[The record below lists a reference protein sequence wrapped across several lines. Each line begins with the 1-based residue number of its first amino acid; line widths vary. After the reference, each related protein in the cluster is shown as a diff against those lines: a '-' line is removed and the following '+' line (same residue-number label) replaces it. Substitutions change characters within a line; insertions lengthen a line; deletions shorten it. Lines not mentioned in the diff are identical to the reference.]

1 MDENFYVTLSS
12 NSCTEYYPYNTVGHF
27 WNLLASPLVLNE
39 SSDGRGWE
47 VALTHICLPVYL
59 SGNQLTRQDST
70 VSIWTV
76 PQAQGG
82 RAPRPKIPKE
92 NELQQFTMNSFWQL
106 SGLQKAANNLFK
118 NNSKLTAPASN
129 VRMEVVNPEGLI
141 RLQTPKNVL
150 IKVGD
155 KMQKVLGFN
164 DKDLTE
170 GGYFGSHKGKRVYY
184 GHFDPYVGYRSL
196 WIYSDCCG
204 YSGVGGSRVPLLQT
218 VCVKHVENIITET
231 FENPRYLPVR
241 QHYVHSIEMSIKD
254 NTGSDVPF
262 FPGEA
267 LVTLHFRR
275 SQSRHG

>member
-12 NSCTEYYPYNTVGHF
+12 NACTEYYPENTVGHF
-27 WNLLASPLVLNE
+27 WNQLASPLVLNE

-47 VALTHICLPVYL
+47 VALTQICVPYYL
-59 SGNQLTRQDST
+59 SGNQMSRREST
-70 VSIWTV
+70 VSIWTLPEV
-76 PQAQGG
+76 RG
-82 RAPRPKIPKE
+82 RKQRPKIPKAE
-92 NELQQFTMNSFWQL
+92 ELQQFTLTNFWQL
-106 SGLQKAANNLFK
+106 PGLQKALANVFK
-118 NNSKLTAPASN
+118 NNRKLSGPAAN
-129 VRMEVVNPEGLI
+129 VRFEVLNTDGLI

-150 IKVGD
+150 IKLGD

-170 GGYFGSHKGKRVYY
+170 GGYLGSHKGKRVYF

-196 WIYSDCCG
+196 WVYSDCCG

-218 VCVKHVENIITET
+218 VCVKYLGNIITESYD
-231 FENPRYLPVR
+231 NPRYLPVR

-254 NTGSDVPF
+254 NTGSPVAF

-275 SQSRHG
+275 SQARHG